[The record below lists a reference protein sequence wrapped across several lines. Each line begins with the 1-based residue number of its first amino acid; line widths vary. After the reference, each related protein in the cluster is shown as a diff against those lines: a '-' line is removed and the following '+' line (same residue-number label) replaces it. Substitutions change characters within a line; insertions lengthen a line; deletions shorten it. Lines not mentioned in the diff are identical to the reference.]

1 MAKWRNIGK
10 EQIHNNNKNKNNN
23 STSTPSSSAGAAVPT
38 NEELDGGS
46 NEDDEGSGKVAMIF
60 FINSVSSATHSL
72 STLFMS
78 RSATLIPTCS
88 SAGWMDGGNCDGAYC
103 SSSLI

>member
-1 MAKWRNIGK
+1 MTDGQVKRNIGK

-23 STSTPSSSAGAAVPT
+23 STSTPSSSAAAAVPT

-78 RSATLIPTCS
+78 VSATLIPTCS
-88 SAGWMDGGNCDGAYC
+88 SAG
-103 SSSLI
+103 

>member
-23 STSTPSSSAGAAVPT
+23 STSTPSSSTAAAVPT

-78 RSATLIPTCS
+78 VSATLIPTCS